1 MSYIFDALQRSQAER
16 SEAGKTGSAAA
27 LELLERTE
35 RETSAQ
41 WSSDVSV
48 EHEAE
53 VEQER
58 QAPLFSGDGF
68 GPGAADTDPAV
79 ITKALEDEERRETFS
94 HFQTLRCSESKDIRL
109 VSLSSTEGPATEAFH
124 LLTVRLNSLQ
134 KTQELKRLL
143 ITSTVP
149 GEGKSVVA
157 ANLANSL
164 GSGERQRVLLI
175 DGDLRRP
182 SQSQLFGLAKVPG
195 LSNYL
200 QSERSLSACIYHL
213 PEAGIWFMPAGDS
226 LNGSAELIQS
236 SQLPK
241 LMTALNPLFD
251 WVVIDSPPILP
262 MVDTSVWARQADG
275 ILLVARHG
283 TTKKRKLQKGLEAI
297 DTGKLIGALLNASKS
312 TNDNDYY
319 SYVGSSEATGKPEA
333 GHS

>member
-16 SEAGKTGSAAA
+16 SETDKTGSAAA
-27 LELLERTE
+27 LELLEQTE

-41 WSSDVSV
+41 WSSDLSAEREV
-48 EHEAE
+48 EA
-53 VEQER
+53 EQER
-58 QAPLFSGDGF
+58 QAHLFSGDGF
-68 GPGAADTDPAV
+68 GPVAAETDPAV

-94 HFQTLRCSESKDIRL
+94 HFQTLHGSQSKDIRL
-109 VSLSSTEGPATEAFH
+109 VSLSSTEGPASEAFH
-124 LLTVRLNSLQ
+124 LLAVRLNSLQ

-157 ANLANSL
+157 ANLAISL

-182 SQSQLFGLAKVPG
+182 AQSQLFGLAKVPG

-200 QSERSLSACIYHL
+200 QSKRSLSACLYHL
-213 PEAGIWFMPAGDS
+213 PDAGIWFLPAGDS

-236 SQLPK
+236 AQLPK
-241 LMTALNPLFD
+241 LMATLNSLFD
-251 WVVIDSPPILP
+251 WVVIDSPPVLP
-262 MVDTSVWARQADG
+262 VVDTSVWARLADG

-283 TTKKRKLQKGLEAI
+283 TTKKRKLQKGLEAL
-297 DTGKLIGALLNASKS
+297 DPGKLIGALMNASNS

-319 SYVGSSEATGKPEA
+319 SYVGSPETSGKPEA
-333 GHS
+333 GRS